1 MNLETLSSF
10 FLGATVGASIGIWRT
25 WAFSRKLIHL
35 GVSLDQ
41 WSDYCEPTL
50 QAHGYSRP
58 KRDNVAAL
66 RRDGTDDS
74 VTERH
79 HTHGDVPAA
88 VATAWGSAPANR
100 LRP

>member
-1 MNLETLSSF
+1 MNLETLSTF

-58 KRDNVAAL
+58 KRDNVAS
-66 RRDGTDDS
+66 GM
-74 VTERH
+74 ERH
-79 HTHGDVPAA
+79 HNHGDAPAA
-88 VATAWGSAPANR
+88 VTAAWGSAPPSR

>member
-66 RRDGTDDS
+66 RRDSTDDS
-74 VTERH
+74 GTERH
-79 HTHGDVPAA
+79 HTLGEVPA
-88 VATAWGSAPANR
+88 VSSAWGSAPASR